1 MIVVTRYRVEPGT
14 EDAFQADVATAMVAL
29 TERTGFL
36 DADLGQ
42 NADDPT
48 LWTLTLRWRDVG
60 SYRRALSAYDVKVS
74 AVPLLSRA
82 LDEPSAYVVVGR
94 WRAGDPG
101 GGSLDAS

>member
-1 MIVVTRYRVEPGT
+1 MIVLTRYRVETGG
-14 EDAFQADVATAMVAL
+14 EQAFQAEVASAMVAL
-29 TERTGFL
+29 TERPGFL

-74 AVPLLSRA
+74 SVPLLSRA
-82 LDEPSAYVVVGR
+82 LDEPSAYVVVAQ
-94 WRAGDPG
+94 WRTGDGG
-101 GGSLDAS
+101 GGSLSPS